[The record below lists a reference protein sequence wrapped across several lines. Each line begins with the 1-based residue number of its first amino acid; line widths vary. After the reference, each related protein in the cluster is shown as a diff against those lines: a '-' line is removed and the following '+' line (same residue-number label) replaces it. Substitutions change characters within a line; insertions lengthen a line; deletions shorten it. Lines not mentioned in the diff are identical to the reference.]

1 MLNNDVLR
9 SVRYMLDISDSGMVD
24 IFALVDYRVELADV
38 VDFLRAED
46 EEGFLEIPDQAM
58 LYFLNGLVIHLR
70 GKNDKQPEV
79 PVKLPNSN
87 NLMLKKLRVAFNLK
101 DEDLQDILK
110 SVDFN
115 VSKPELSAFFR
126 AKGHSNYR
134 ACGDQFLRNF
144 LKGLT
149 QRVRPTA

>member
-9 SVRYMLDISDSGMVD
+9 SVRYMLDISDRGMVD
-24 IFALVDYRVELADV
+24 IFSLVDYRVEEADV

-46 EEGFLEIPDQAM
+46 EEGFLEIPDEAM

-110 SVDFN
+110 SVDFA
-115 VSKPELSAFFR
+115 VSKPELSALFR
-126 AKGHSNYR
+126 AQGHSNYR

-149 QRVRPTA
+149 LRVRR